1 MDAVRATVPSHAMLW
16 QKPVDLP
23 SSDMY
28 AWGRRAFQ
36 NGRAIAKAGAPEA
49 MLAAMR
55 DHMGGGTMVPQIPT
69 AICNALRRIAVNDQI
84 CMEYADAGGVTV
96 TMQVDTQRA
105 AVTLAVTRL
114 PDTVLRVLLACL

>member
-1 MDAVRATVPSHAMLW
+1 
-16 QKPVDLP
+16 
-23 SSDMY
+23 
-28 AWGRRAFQ
+28 
-36 NGRAIAKAGAPEA
+36 

-105 AVTLAVTRL
+105 AVTLAVTLSLTLSRESC
-114 PDTVLRVLLACL
+114 LRVFDQSCASLYALAEPHSELRTLIG